1 MWLLLLRLGIYENLR
16 FKKIDSVKHCCD
28 TVVVSYIMLYWLI
41 SFFSETNKLR
51 LGGIAKTKKIISF
64 YASVNL

>member
-1 MWLLLLRLGIYENLR
+1 MLRIYENLR
-16 FKKIDSVKHCCD
+16 FKKIGTGKHCCN
-28 TVVVSYIMLYWLI
+28 TVVVSYIMLYRLM

-64 YASVNL
+64 YASVN